1 MRVPIEPPKP
11 APAKPDRPTGQRF
24 SLSYLERGAPSDDS
38 KRMRRRI
45 GALIFEYE
53 TLKEQLATAVRSEL
67 GIAVPYPTYW
77 AEFMET
83 ALLHDVLDLVTVAY
97 RLLRSRYLA
106 TAPHWLSGVQ
116 RIFEEE
122 NVHYRVDAEGGV
134 HFYPDAAYTGNR
146 AATIAAM
153 QSNRY
158 VNALDQFERG
168 TAALTGASP
177 DGKGAIRGVFSAAE
191 ALFKMIV
198 PGQIRLGAAELD
210 SLSPILQRHFADDD
224 TAKRAVAK
232 MLASLNDWVGAAH
245 FYRHEEGTVDE
256 VAQPPL
262 PLAVYIVG
270 TGASH
275 VRWLAELDAALR
287 Q

>member
-1 MRVPIEPPKP
+1 
-11 APAKPDRPTGQRF
+11 
-24 SLSYLERGAPSDDS
+24 
-38 KRMRRRI
+38 
-45 GALIFEYE
+45 
-53 TLKEQLATAVRSEL
+53 
-67 GIAVPYPTYW
+67 
-77 AEFMET
+77 
-83 ALLHDVLDLVTVAY
+83 
-97 RLLRSRYLA
+97 
-106 TAPHWLSGVQ
+106 
-116 RIFEEE
+116 
-122 NVHYRVDAEGGV
+122 
-134 HFYPDAAYTGNR
+134 
-146 AATIAAM
+146 M
-153 QSNRY
+153 QSSRY

-198 PGQIRLGAAELD
+198 PDQIRLGAAELD
-210 SLSPILQRHFADDD
+210 SLTPILQRLFADDD

-232 MLASLNDWVGAAH
+232 MLASLKDWVDAAH
-245 FYRHEEGTVDE
+245 FYRHEEGTADE

-275 VRWLAELDAALR
+275 VRWLAELDTALR